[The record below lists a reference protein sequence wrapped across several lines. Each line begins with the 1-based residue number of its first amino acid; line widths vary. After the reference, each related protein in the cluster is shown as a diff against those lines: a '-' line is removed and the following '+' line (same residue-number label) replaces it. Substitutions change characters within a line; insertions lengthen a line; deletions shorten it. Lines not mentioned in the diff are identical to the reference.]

1 MKEAGLIGNN
11 VKVDANSIALEVAS
25 DPNAAAVMA
34 QLEPGDAQNYLPDV
48 APSSDNSYRFTESSS
63 NPMETT
69 NKPGLLSW
77 VQANPLPSLAIAG
90 DVGLVLYN
98 MTSKKKKGG
107 SSGLSGVRSRK
118 SSSSRSTRSTRKRRK
133 PIKTILLR

>member
-1 MKEAGLIGNN
+1 
-11 VKVDANSIALEVAS
+11 
-25 DPNAAAVMA
+25 
-34 QLEPGDAQNYLPDV
+34 
-48 APSSDNSYRFTESSS
+48 
-63 NPMETT
+63 METT

-90 DVGLVLYN
+90 AVGLVLYN